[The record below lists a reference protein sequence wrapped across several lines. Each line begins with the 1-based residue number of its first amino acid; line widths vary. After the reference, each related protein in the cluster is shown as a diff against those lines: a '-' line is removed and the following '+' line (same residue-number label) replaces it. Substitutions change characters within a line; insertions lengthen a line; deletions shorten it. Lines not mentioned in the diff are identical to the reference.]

1 MLYGHQEGIRN
12 TINDITT
19 DIFDQEFDIPV
30 TDVDIMTEDEE
41 FEWRGQ
47 EAMDVRSCQFRHPL
61 GYRPVHILQ
70 MEPPSAVTSLAIN
83 NDWGLVAAGERV
95 RGIFN
100 LF

>member
-1 MLYGHQEGIRN
+1 
-12 TINDITT
+12 
-19 DIFDQEFDIPV
+19 
-30 TDVDIMTEDEE
+30 MTEDED

-83 NDWGLVAAGERV
+83 NDWGLVAGGDQE
-95 RGIFN
+95 FYN
-100 LF
+100 LFLTAQHLASNKTGNLKPAP